1 MVMNNAVEFI
11 PQRPPMVMI
20 DEHISSKEN
29 ETISALV
36 IRSDNLF
43 CEGGVLTEPG
53 LIENIAQT
61 AALSSG
67 YLFSQGKKSSLGGK
81 PPLGYIGGI
90 KNLKIHFLPEVGKR
104 IQTKIKIEAEIMDV
118 SVAKGEITC
127 DGKPVADCEMKIFM
141 EKEKTE

>member
-1 MVMNNAVEFI
+1 MNIADFI

-20 DEHISSKEN
+20 DEHVSTEGN
-29 ETISALV
+29 ETISILE
-36 IRSDNLF
+36 IRADNIF
-43 CEGGVLTEPG
+43 CENGIFTESG

-61 AALSSG
+61 AALNSG
-67 YLFSQGKKSSLGGK
+67 YLFSKEMRSGLAVK

-90 KNLKIHFLPEVGKR
+90 KNLRIHFLPEVGKR
-104 IQTKIKIEAEIMDV
+104 IETKIKIETEIMDV
-118 SVAKGEITC
+118 AVAKGAVTC